1 MARIYINDKTMKLLF
16 TLKDDQFEF
25 NGIKKI
31 RPAARAVV
39 LNNENKIGLLHVYGK
54 DDYFGFRNYYE
65 TPGGGIDDNETP
77 KEAAIREVKE
87 EIGGICSEIEE
98 IGIVEDDYN
107 LIFTHNI
114 VYYFL
119 IKVDKFIEKQLLDYE
134 KGWIDE
140 VCWFDI
146 DEAIEK
152 MTNSPDSRLAI
163 LQKRREIPILKIA
176 KEMIKNKK

>member
-1 MARIYINDKTMKLLF
+1 MKLLF
-16 TLKDDQFEF
+16 ILKDDQFEF

-39 LNNENKIGLLHVYGK
+39 LNSENKVGLLHVYGK

-119 IKVDKFIEKQLLDYE
+119 IKVDKFTEKQLLDYE

-140 VCWFDI
+140 ERIVMENLI
-146 DEAIEK
+146 GMKRAGAK
-152 MTNSPDSRLAI
+152 MIITYHALDVAGW
-163 LQKRREIPILKIA
+163 LK
-176 KEMIKNKK
+176 KVNK